1 MMAEYKNI
9 VLLKGLEN
17 MEDYQFRTVKSLLRK
32 ELKLTK
38 KMQEDY
44 DRIQLA
50 DWIEDKFP
58 KDAGLDKLIK
68 VCEHIKDLKDLAK
81 KLKTEKAKVQKKKE
95 GKCKT
100 AGKKKG
106 QDELSSSES
115 LFNNKESNK
124 SVPSSKKKR
133 KQITKTEGGKKKK
146 LTQEQAQLPET
157 SGTNIK
163 KEEDCLQNPHKSPP
177 TPSSSSS
184 NKKQKNRTIR
194 KHSISKTEGPQEKQQ
209 RVELSSI
216 SNFQAVSELLTFEGL
231 SAIPSSRLQSSQKPL
246 EAHLDLKMSPISP
259 TSPCHNLPVSLS
271 SDSNVHLNSNA
282 HSILFSGAQVP
293 HVPSA
298 TGFSN
303 VGVPLMPSETVFSSS
318 SAPQISQITVPSSIR
333 DLYLPK
339 PAAFNSTEAPHK
351 QAIASRNG
359 QTTRAPSAKLTSKSQ
374 FLKLHP
380 PATASS
386 NSQVPHIL
394 ATMPRNISV
403 TQVPQTRT
411 SSSIQT
417 LNSATVK
424 ASKNVQAPQVSLPIR
439 PNYFLASVAPPSATP
454 NRLTSHGPLL
464 SIATSRAQTTQIEP
478 GTESIC
484 VQALHAPPST
494 VSRNKCTTPLTQG
507 AESSTGEALPL
518 PKVKAC
524 TIFQAPRVSSPTA
537 SSSIMKP
544 HATSS
549 KTSSSLLDQH
559 ATSSTAS
566 SSRLLALKLSPV
578 TASRALSAIP
588 GLSET
593 IHRSPSSVMTFS
605 SNNIMT
611 EAPRR
616 GTVPKEP
623 SREEGHHQG
632 PKQVMVLKV
641 TEPFTYDFEE
651 TKRMFHATVAT
662 ETEFFRVK
670 VFDTALM
677 SKFIPGKIIAIS
689 HYIGCNGFLE
699 IYRASCVSDVNINPT
714 MIISNTLSESAIAT
728 PKISYLLSQAKG
740 TFVNG
745 EFVVFKKSERHECIC
760 YGIGDDTGKM
770 AVVVYGRLT
779 NVRCEPGSK
788 LRLVCFELTST
799 KDVCLLRSVRHS
811 YMQVINEGK
820 PLNPDSV
827 RRNSLEPYF

>member
-1 MMAEYKNI
+1 MAEYKNI

-38 KMQEDY
+38 KLQEDY

-50 DWIEDKFP
+50 DWMEDKFP
-58 KDAGLDKLIK
+58 KYAGLDKLIK

-184 NKKQKNRTIR
+184 NK
-194 KHSISKTEGPQEKQQ
+194 
-209 RVELSSI
+209 
-216 SNFQAVSELLTFEGL
+216 
-231 SAIPSSRLQSSQKPL
+231 
-246 EAHLDLKMSPISP
+246 
-259 TSPCHNLPVSLS
+259 
-271 SDSNVHLNSNA
+271 
-282 HSILFSGAQVP
+282 
-293 HVPSA
+293 
-298 TGFSN
+298 
-303 VGVPLMPSETVFSSS
+303 
-318 SAPQISQITVPSSIR
+318 
-333 DLYLPK
+333 
-339 PAAFNSTEAPHK
+339 
-351 QAIASRNG
+351 
-359 QTTRAPSAKLTSKSQ
+359 
-374 FLKLHP
+374 
-380 PATASS
+380 
-386 NSQVPHIL
+386 
-394 ATMPRNISV
+394 
-403 TQVPQTRT
+403 
-411 SSSIQT
+411 
-417 LNSATVK
+417 
-424 ASKNVQAPQVSLPIR
+424 
-439 PNYFLASVAPPSATP
+439 
-454 NRLTSHGPLL
+454 
-464 SIATSRAQTTQIEP
+464 
-478 GTESIC
+478 
-484 VQALHAPPST
+484 
-494 VSRNKCTTPLTQG
+494 
-507 AESSTGEALPL
+507 
-518 PKVKAC
+518 
-524 TIFQAPRVSSPTA
+524 
-537 SSSIMKP
+537 
-544 HATSS
+544 
-549 KTSSSLLDQH
+549 
-559 ATSSTAS
+559 
-566 SSRLLALKLSPV
+566 
-578 TASRALSAIP
+578 
-588 GLSET
+588 
-593 IHRSPSSVMTFS
+593 
-605 SNNIMT
+605 
-611 EAPRR
+611 APRR

>member
-1 MMAEYKNI
+1 MAEYKKI
-9 VLLKGLEN
+9 VLLEGLEN
-17 MEDYQFRTVKSLLRK
+17 MGDYQFRTVKSLLRK

-38 KMQEDY
+38 KLQEDY

-50 DWIEDKFP
+50 DWMEDKFP

-184 NKKQKNRTIR
+184 NK
-194 KHSISKTEGPQEKQQ
+194 
-209 RVELSSI
+209 
-216 SNFQAVSELLTFEGL
+216 
-231 SAIPSSRLQSSQKPL
+231 
-246 EAHLDLKMSPISP
+246 
-259 TSPCHNLPVSLS
+259 
-271 SDSNVHLNSNA
+271 
-282 HSILFSGAQVP
+282 
-293 HVPSA
+293 
-298 TGFSN
+298 
-303 VGVPLMPSETVFSSS
+303 
-318 SAPQISQITVPSSIR
+318 
-333 DLYLPK
+333 
-339 PAAFNSTEAPHK
+339 
-351 QAIASRNG
+351 
-359 QTTRAPSAKLTSKSQ
+359 
-374 FLKLHP
+374 
-380 PATASS
+380 
-386 NSQVPHIL
+386 
-394 ATMPRNISV
+394 
-403 TQVPQTRT
+403 
-411 SSSIQT
+411 
-417 LNSATVK
+417 
-424 ASKNVQAPQVSLPIR
+424 
-439 PNYFLASVAPPSATP
+439 
-454 NRLTSHGPLL
+454 
-464 SIATSRAQTTQIEP
+464 
-478 GTESIC
+478 
-484 VQALHAPPST
+484 
-494 VSRNKCTTPLTQG
+494 
-507 AESSTGEALPL
+507 
-518 PKVKAC
+518 
-524 TIFQAPRVSSPTA
+524 
-537 SSSIMKP
+537 
-544 HATSS
+544 
-549 KTSSSLLDQH
+549 
-559 ATSSTAS
+559 
-566 SSRLLALKLSPV
+566 
-578 TASRALSAIP
+578 
-588 GLSET
+588 
-593 IHRSPSSVMTFS
+593 
-605 SNNIMT
+605 
-611 EAPRR
+611 APRR

>member
-1 MMAEYKNI
+1 MAEYKNI

-184 NKKQKNRTIR
+184 NK
-194 KHSISKTEGPQEKQQ
+194 
-209 RVELSSI
+209 
-216 SNFQAVSELLTFEGL
+216 
-231 SAIPSSRLQSSQKPL
+231 
-246 EAHLDLKMSPISP
+246 
-259 TSPCHNLPVSLS
+259 
-271 SDSNVHLNSNA
+271 
-282 HSILFSGAQVP
+282 
-293 HVPSA
+293 
-298 TGFSN
+298 
-303 VGVPLMPSETVFSSS
+303 
-318 SAPQISQITVPSSIR
+318 
-333 DLYLPK
+333 
-339 PAAFNSTEAPHK
+339 
-351 QAIASRNG
+351 
-359 QTTRAPSAKLTSKSQ
+359 
-374 FLKLHP
+374 
-380 PATASS
+380 
-386 NSQVPHIL
+386 
-394 ATMPRNISV
+394 
-403 TQVPQTRT
+403 
-411 SSSIQT
+411 
-417 LNSATVK
+417 
-424 ASKNVQAPQVSLPIR
+424 
-439 PNYFLASVAPPSATP
+439 
-454 NRLTSHGPLL
+454 
-464 SIATSRAQTTQIEP
+464 
-478 GTESIC
+478 
-484 VQALHAPPST
+484 
-494 VSRNKCTTPLTQG
+494 
-507 AESSTGEALPL
+507 
-518 PKVKAC
+518 
-524 TIFQAPRVSSPTA
+524 
-537 SSSIMKP
+537 
-544 HATSS
+544 
-549 KTSSSLLDQH
+549 
-559 ATSSTAS
+559 
-566 SSRLLALKLSPV
+566 
-578 TASRALSAIP
+578 
-588 GLSET
+588 
-593 IHRSPSSVMTFS
+593 
-605 SNNIMT
+605 
-611 EAPRR
+611 APRR

>member
-1 MMAEYKNI
+1 M
-9 VLLKGLEN
+9 
-17 MEDYQFRTVKSLLRK
+17 
-32 ELKLTK
+32 
-38 KMQEDY
+38 
-44 DRIQLA
+44 
-50 DWIEDKFP
+50 
-58 KDAGLDKLIK
+58 
-68 VCEHIKDLKDLAK
+68 
-81 KLKTEKAKVQKKKE
+81 
-95 GKCKT
+95 
-100 AGKKKG
+100 KKKG

-115 LFNNKESNK
+115 LFINKESYK

-184 NKKQKNRTIR
+184 NK
-194 KHSISKTEGPQEKQQ
+194 
-209 RVELSSI
+209 
-216 SNFQAVSELLTFEGL
+216 
-231 SAIPSSRLQSSQKPL
+231 
-246 EAHLDLKMSPISP
+246 
-259 TSPCHNLPVSLS
+259 
-271 SDSNVHLNSNA
+271 
-282 HSILFSGAQVP
+282 
-293 HVPSA
+293 
-298 TGFSN
+298 
-303 VGVPLMPSETVFSSS
+303 
-318 SAPQISQITVPSSIR
+318 
-333 DLYLPK
+333 
-339 PAAFNSTEAPHK
+339 
-351 QAIASRNG
+351 
-359 QTTRAPSAKLTSKSQ
+359 
-374 FLKLHP
+374 
-380 PATASS
+380 
-386 NSQVPHIL
+386 
-394 ATMPRNISV
+394 
-403 TQVPQTRT
+403 
-411 SSSIQT
+411 
-417 LNSATVK
+417 
-424 ASKNVQAPQVSLPIR
+424 
-439 PNYFLASVAPPSATP
+439 
-454 NRLTSHGPLL
+454 
-464 SIATSRAQTTQIEP
+464 
-478 GTESIC
+478 
-484 VQALHAPPST
+484 
-494 VSRNKCTTPLTQG
+494 
-507 AESSTGEALPL
+507 
-518 PKVKAC
+518 
-524 TIFQAPRVSSPTA
+524 
-537 SSSIMKP
+537 
-544 HATSS
+544 
-549 KTSSSLLDQH
+549 
-559 ATSSTAS
+559 
-566 SSRLLALKLSPV
+566 
-578 TASRALSAIP
+578 
-588 GLSET
+588 
-593 IHRSPSSVMTFS
+593 
-605 SNNIMT
+605 
-611 EAPRR
+611 APRR

>member
-1 MMAEYKNI
+1 MAEYKNI

-50 DWIEDKFP
+50 DWMEDKFP

-81 KLKTEKAKVQKKKE
+81 KLKTEKAKVQEKKK

-115 LFNNKESNK
+115 LFINKESYK

-184 NKKQKNRTIR
+184 NK
-194 KHSISKTEGPQEKQQ
+194 
-209 RVELSSI
+209 
-216 SNFQAVSELLTFEGL
+216 
-231 SAIPSSRLQSSQKPL
+231 
-246 EAHLDLKMSPISP
+246 
-259 TSPCHNLPVSLS
+259 
-271 SDSNVHLNSNA
+271 
-282 HSILFSGAQVP
+282 
-293 HVPSA
+293 
-298 TGFSN
+298 
-303 VGVPLMPSETVFSSS
+303 
-318 SAPQISQITVPSSIR
+318 
-333 DLYLPK
+333 
-339 PAAFNSTEAPHK
+339 
-351 QAIASRNG
+351 
-359 QTTRAPSAKLTSKSQ
+359 
-374 FLKLHP
+374 
-380 PATASS
+380 
-386 NSQVPHIL
+386 
-394 ATMPRNISV
+394 
-403 TQVPQTRT
+403 
-411 SSSIQT
+411 
-417 LNSATVK
+417 
-424 ASKNVQAPQVSLPIR
+424 
-439 PNYFLASVAPPSATP
+439 
-454 NRLTSHGPLL
+454 
-464 SIATSRAQTTQIEP
+464 
-478 GTESIC
+478 
-484 VQALHAPPST
+484 
-494 VSRNKCTTPLTQG
+494 
-507 AESSTGEALPL
+507 
-518 PKVKAC
+518 
-524 TIFQAPRVSSPTA
+524 
-537 SSSIMKP
+537 
-544 HATSS
+544 
-549 KTSSSLLDQH
+549 
-559 ATSSTAS
+559 
-566 SSRLLALKLSPV
+566 
-578 TASRALSAIP
+578 
-588 GLSET
+588 
-593 IHRSPSSVMTFS
+593 
-605 SNNIMT
+605 
-611 EAPRR
+611 APRR

>member
-1 MMAEYKNI
+1 M
-9 VLLKGLEN
+9 VLA
-17 MEDYQFRTVKSLLRK
+17 S
-32 ELKLTK
+32 
-38 KMQEDY
+38 
-44 DRIQLA
+44 
-50 DWIEDKFP
+50 
-58 KDAGLDKLIK
+58 
-68 VCEHIKDLKDLAK
+68 
-81 KLKTEKAKVQKKKE
+81 
-95 GKCKT
+95 
-100 AGKKKG
+100 
-106 QDELSSSES
+106 
-115 LFNNKESNK
+115 
-124 SVPSSKKKR
+124 
-133 KQITKTEGGKKKK
+133 
-146 LTQEQAQLPET
+146 T
-157 SGTNIK
+157 SGAKTREQDI
-163 KEEDCLQNPHKSPP
+163 LRHKQR
-177 TPSSSSS
+177 PSRKGGFKTTFCERI
-184 NKKQKNRTIR
+184 KKQKNRTIR

-246 EAHLDLKMSPISP
+246 EAPLDLKMSPSSP

-271 SDSNVHLNSNA
+271 SDSSVHLNSNA

-303 VGVPLMPSETVFSSS
+303 VGIPFMPSETVFSSS

-359 QTTRAPSAKLTSKSQ
+359 QTTREPSAKLTSKSQ

-386 NSQVPHIL
+386 NSQVHHTL
-394 ATMPRNISV
+394 ATMPRSISV

-494 VSRNKCTTPLTQG
+494 VSRSKCTTPLTQG
-507 AESSTGEALPL
+507 AESSTGKALPL

-537 SSSIMKP
+537 SSGIMKP

-566 SSRLLALKLSPV
+566 SSSLLALKLSPV

-593 IHRSPSSVMTFS
+593 IHRSPSR
-605 SNNIMT
+605 
-611 EAPRR
+611 APRR

>member
-1 MMAEYKNI
+1 MAEYKNI

-50 DWIEDKFP
+50 DWMEDKFP

-81 KLKTEKAKVQKKKE
+81 KLKTEKAKVQEKKK

-115 LFNNKESNK
+115 LFINKESYK

-184 NKKQKNRTIR
+184 NKKNPVVA
-194 KHSISKTEGPQEKQQ
+194 S
-209 RVELSSI
+209 
-216 SNFQAVSELLTFEGL
+216 FLL
-231 SAIPSSRLQSSQKPL
+231 
-246 EAHLDLKMSPISP
+246 
-259 TSPCHNLPVSLS
+259 
-271 SDSNVHLNSNA
+271 
-282 HSILFSGAQVP
+282 
-293 HVPSA
+293 
-298 TGFSN
+298 
-303 VGVPLMPSETVFSSS
+303 
-318 SAPQISQITVPSSIR
+318 
-333 DLYLPK
+333 
-339 PAAFNSTEAPHK
+339 
-351 QAIASRNG
+351 
-359 QTTRAPSAKLTSKSQ
+359 
-374 FLKLHP
+374 
-380 PATASS
+380 
-386 NSQVPHIL
+386 
-394 ATMPRNISV
+394 
-403 TQVPQTRT
+403 
-411 SSSIQT
+411 
-417 LNSATVK
+417 
-424 ASKNVQAPQVSLPIR
+424 
-439 PNYFLASVAPPSATP
+439 
-454 NRLTSHGPLL
+454 
-464 SIATSRAQTTQIEP
+464 
-478 GTESIC
+478 
-484 VQALHAPPST
+484 
-494 VSRNKCTTPLTQG
+494 
-507 AESSTGEALPL
+507 
-518 PKVKAC
+518 
-524 TIFQAPRVSSPTA
+524 
-537 SSSIMKP
+537 
-544 HATSS
+544 
-549 KTSSSLLDQH
+549 
-559 ATSSTAS
+559 
-566 SSRLLALKLSPV
+566 
-578 TASRALSAIP
+578 ASRASTSGAKTREQDILR
-588 GLSET
+588 
-593 IHRSPSSVMTFS
+593 HKQRPSRKGGFKTTFCER
-605 SNNIMT
+605 IK
-611 EAPRR
+611 APRR

>member
-184 NKKQKNRTIR
+184 NK
-194 KHSISKTEGPQEKQQ
+194 
-209 RVELSSI
+209 
-216 SNFQAVSELLTFEGL
+216 
-231 SAIPSSRLQSSQKPL
+231 
-246 EAHLDLKMSPISP
+246 
-259 TSPCHNLPVSLS
+259 
-271 SDSNVHLNSNA
+271 
-282 HSILFSGAQVP
+282 
-293 HVPSA
+293 
-298 TGFSN
+298 
-303 VGVPLMPSETVFSSS
+303 
-318 SAPQISQITVPSSIR
+318 
-333 DLYLPK
+333 
-339 PAAFNSTEAPHK
+339 
-351 QAIASRNG
+351 
-359 QTTRAPSAKLTSKSQ
+359 
-374 FLKLHP
+374 
-380 PATASS
+380 
-386 NSQVPHIL
+386 
-394 ATMPRNISV
+394 
-403 TQVPQTRT
+403 
-411 SSSIQT
+411 
-417 LNSATVK
+417 
-424 ASKNVQAPQVSLPIR
+424 
-439 PNYFLASVAPPSATP
+439 
-454 NRLTSHGPLL
+454 
-464 SIATSRAQTTQIEP
+464 
-478 GTESIC
+478 
-484 VQALHAPPST
+484 
-494 VSRNKCTTPLTQG
+494 
-507 AESSTGEALPL
+507 
-518 PKVKAC
+518 
-524 TIFQAPRVSSPTA
+524 
-537 SSSIMKP
+537 
-544 HATSS
+544 
-549 KTSSSLLDQH
+549 
-559 ATSSTAS
+559 
-566 SSRLLALKLSPV
+566 
-578 TASRALSAIP
+578 
-588 GLSET
+588 
-593 IHRSPSSVMTFS
+593 
-605 SNNIMT
+605 
-611 EAPRR
+611 APRR